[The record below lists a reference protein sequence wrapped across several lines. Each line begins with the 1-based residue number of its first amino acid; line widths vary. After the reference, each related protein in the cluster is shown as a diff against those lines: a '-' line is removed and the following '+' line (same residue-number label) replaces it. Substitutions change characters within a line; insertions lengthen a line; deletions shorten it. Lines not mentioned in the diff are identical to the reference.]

1 LIVVRSVGD
10 YDELYRNRT
19 WAYGDK
25 PDIELIKSLVGH
37 PRGKALDVG
46 GGQGRHAL
54 ALSALGF
61 EVTLVDIAHE
71 GLRQAAEASQEKS
84 LPIHLVQSDASKLD
98 LDEEFQVIIC
108 ALLFHSMNRR
118 SALDLAKRLGSALAS
133 GALFYVSLPGFN
145 SESQELARVLI
156 EQAGCGEE
164 WLIKKLVTKK
174 DRPKLQVPRRNETMA
189 LGKAYQR
196 R

>member
-1 LIVVRSVGD
+1 MVRSVQD
-10 YDELYRNRT
+10 YEELYRTKT

-25 PDIELIKSLVGH
+25 PDVEFVRALAGA

-61 EVTLVDIAHE
+61 DVTLVDVAGE
-71 GLRQAAEASQEKS
+71 GLRQASEASQEKS
-84 LPIHLVQSDASKLD
+84 LPLHIVQSDVSSLD
-98 LDEEFQVIIC
+98 FDDDYQVIVC
-108 ALLFHSMNRR
+108 ALFFHQVNKKT
-118 SALDLAKRLGSALAS
+118 ALDLTKRMGVSLNS
-133 GALFYVSLPGFN
+133 GGIFYLSLPGYN
-145 SESQELARVLI
+145 AETEGLARDLL
-156 EQAGCGEE
+156 EQAGCREE

-174 DRPKLQVPRRNETMA
+174 DRPKLQVARRNETMA
-189 LGKAYQR
+189 LGKALKR

>member
-1 LIVVRSVGD
+1 MVRSTSD

-25 PDIELIKSLVGH
+25 PDIELIKALAGH

-71 GLRQAAEASQEKS
+71 GLRQAAEASEEKG
-84 LPIHLVQSDASKLD
+84 LPIHLLQSDATKIELD
-98 LDEEFQVIIC
+98 DEYQVILC

-118 SALDLAKRLGSALAS
+118 SAMDLSKRLGATLAT
-133 GALFYVSLPGFN
+133 GGLFYVSLPGFN
-145 SESQELARVLI
+145 SETQELASALI
-156 EQAGCGEE
+156 EQAGCRQQ

-189 LGKAYQR
+189 LGKALLR

>member
-1 LIVVRSVGD
+1 MVRSVSD

-25 PDIELIKSLVGH
+25 PDIELIKALAGH

-61 EVTLVDIAHE
+61 EVTLVDVAHE
-71 GLRQAAEASQEKS
+71 GLRQAAEASQERA
-84 LPIHLVQSDASKLD
+84 LPIHLVQSDASKLE
-98 LDEEFQVIIC
+98 LDDEYEVILC

-118 SALDLAKRLGSALAS
+118 SGLDLAKRLGVALAS
-133 GALFYVSLPGFN
+133 GGLFYVSLPGFN
-145 SESQELARVLI
+145 SETQEMALALI
-156 EQAGCGEE
+156 EQAGCKVQ
-164 WLIKKLVTKK
+164 WMIKKLVTKK

-189 LGKAYQR
+189 LGKALQR

>member
-1 LIVVRSVGD
+1 MVRSISD

-25 PDIELIKSLVGH
+25 PDIGLIKALVGH

-71 GLRQAAEASQEKS
+71 GLRQAAEASEEKG
-84 LPIHLVQSDASKLD
+84 LPIHLVQSDATKLE
-98 LDEEFQVIIC
+98 LDEEYQVILC

-118 SALDLAKRLGSALAS
+118 TAMDLAKRLGATLAT
-133 GALFYVSLPGFN
+133 GGLFYVSLPGFN
-145 SESQELARVLI
+145 TETQEITRALI
-156 EQAGCGEE
+156 EQAGCREQ
-164 WLIKKLVTKK
+164 WLVKTLVTKK

-189 LGKAYQR
+189 LGKAFLR